1 MDIKCAYSHTDRQ
14 DQVLSCKRSLNFL
27 VWKHYFAL
35 PPTPQPLSLSN
46 CSAQITIICILFF
59 NNKYKK
65 LIANLFNHTIG
76 KTHTMT
82 GDFEGKMRGIIPRS
96 VEQIIENVLQMRGNG
111 WDIVVTMSMVSEI
124 ISTLTLIV
132 VFAITILFLV

>member
-1 MDIKCAYSHTDRQ
+1 
-14 DQVLSCKRSLNFL
+14 
-27 VWKHYFAL
+27 
-35 PPTPQPLSLSN
+35 
-46 CSAQITIICILFF
+46 
-59 NNKYKK
+59 
-65 LIANLFNHTIG
+65 
-76 KTHTMT
+76 MT

>member
-1 MDIKCAYSHTDRQ
+1 
-14 DQVLSCKRSLNFL
+14 
-27 VWKHYFAL
+27 
-35 PPTPQPLSLSN
+35 
-46 CSAQITIICILFF
+46 
-59 NNKYKK
+59 
-65 LIANLFNHTIG
+65 
-76 KTHTMT
+76 MT

-132 VFAITILFLV
+132 VFAITILFWSK